1 MLQPDFSTARWQKS
15 TISGDGGCV
24 EVAYAGG
31 MIGLRDSKDGGSGP
45 VLVFNEREWSA
56 FLAGARS
63 GEFDLD
69 QLIA

>member
-1 MLQPDFSTARWQKS
+1 VRQPDLSGARWRKS

-31 MIGLRDSKDGGSGP
+31 VIGLRDSKDCGSGP
-45 VLVFNEREWSA
+45 ILMFTEREWSA

-63 GEFDLD
+63 GEFDLGE
-69 QLIA
+69 LAR